1 MHCEMMYTLSRYHY
15 STVLAMLHVEYEKRP
30 HVPVL
35 FTRSQLKR
43 VSYARTYMR
52 GICPGLR
59 ETGHKQQ
66 NARRVIPRD
75 LYSNKLFV

>member
-1 MHCEMMYTLSRYHY
+1 M
-15 STVLAMLHVEYEKRP
+15 EKRV

-35 FTRSQLKR
+35 FARPQLKR
-43 VSYARTYMR
+43 VSYVRVYMR
-52 GICPGLR
+52 GIRSRLDRARR
-59 ETGHKQQ
+59 EQQ